1 MGPPSSPSFFRPIL
15 EHSASK
21 TIRSKIMERDARRE
35 SSFTLGQAE
44 IASVPL
50 LSLDRVRSKLGSDSG
65 ADTLYILGSGASI
78 GDLTSAHFDHI
89 AKHSSVGINN
99 WGVHPFVPDVYS
111 FESVP
116 WVGDGQDFPR
126 AMGLLDRGDIRSRRP
141 EILVL
146 RPKTPSEIDKIS
158 VLPHELRTS
167 VSFYGRVTPAT
178 RERRNLA
185 GDIAGYFA
193 HIVPR
198 YPSVVLDSGAS
209 VVRMTVLGI
218 LLGFRR
224 IVLAGV
230 DLNGSPYFWERNAE
244 YLSELAGPPPVNNQV
259 TSTHETASSSN
270 RPFDVITMLRAL
282 GDFFQTEKGG
292 RLLVTSPDSA
302 LAEFL
307 PVETWGITRA

>member
-1 MGPPSSPSFFRPIL
+1 MGLPNSPSFFRPIL

-21 TIRSKIMERDARRE
+21 TVRSKIMERDARRE
-35 SSFTLGQAE
+35 SSFALGQAE
-44 IASVPL
+44 MASVPL
-50 LSLDRVRSKLGSDSG
+50 LSPGRVRGKLEPGTG

-78 GDLTSAHFDHI
+78 EDFTSAHFDHI

-116 WVGDGQDFPR
+116 WVGDVQDFPR
-126 AMGLLDRGDIRSRRP
+126 AMGLLDRGDIRARRP
-141 EILVL
+141 DILIL
-146 RPKTPSEIDKIS
+146 RPKTSSEIDKIS
-158 VLPHELRTS
+158 VLPDELRTS

-178 RERRNLA
+178 RENRNLV
-185 GDIAGYFA
+185 GDIAGYFV
-193 HIVPR
+193 HVVPR
-198 YPSVVLDSGAS
+198 YPSVLLDSGAS

-224 IVLAGV
+224 IVFAGV
-230 DLNGSPYFWERNAE
+230 DLNRSPYFWERNPD
-244 YLSELAGPPPVNNQV
+244 YLADLVSLPPVNNQV

-282 GDFFQTEKGG
+282 DVFFQTEKGG
-292 RLLVTSPDSA
+292 QLLVTSPDSA

-307 PVETWGITRA
+307 PIETWGNN

>member
-1 MGPPSSPSFFRPIL
+1 M
-15 EHSASK
+15 
-21 TIRSKIMERDARRE
+21 
-35 SSFTLGQAE
+35 
-44 IASVPL
+44 ASVSL
-50 LSLDRVRSKLGSDSG
+50 LSPDCLRGKLGPDSG
-65 ADTLYILGSGASI
+65 ADTFYILGSGASI
-78 GDLTSAHFDHI
+78 EDLTREHFDHI
-89 AKHSSVGINN
+89 AQNSSVGINN
-99 WGVHPFVPDVYS
+99 WGVHPFVPDIYS

-126 AMGLLDRGDIRSRRP
+126 AMGLLDRGDIRARRP
-141 EILVL
+141 DILIL
-146 RPKTPSEIDKIS
+146 RPKTSSEIDKIS
-158 VLPHELRTS
+158 VLPDELRTS

-178 RERRNLA
+178 RESRNLA

-193 HIVPR
+193 HVVPR
-198 YPSVVLDSGAS
+198 YPSVLLDSGAS

-230 DLNGSPYFWERNAE
+230 DLNGSPYFWERNPD
-244 YLSELAGPPPVNNQV
+244 YLADLVSLPPVNNQV

-282 GDFFQTEKGG
+282 GVFFQTEKGG
-292 RLLVTSPDSA
+292 QLLVTSPDSA

-307 PVETWGITRA
+307 PIETWGNN